1 MKIPVFITVRTGSTR
16 LPRKSLL
23 PIGDGNVLE
32 HIIKRARHLD
42 YDTIIEIA
50 GKLGVKEMV
59 KFIEKPDFGGHHPD
73 MDLAFDDV
81 EKNLAKTNIL
91 VKDQSSILR
100 PNMVF

>member
-1 MKIPVFITVRTGSTR
+1 MKIAFDIDGTLWLTNHKEGKEEPNR
-16 LPRKSLL
+16 LLL
-23 PIGDGNVLE
+23 EVLRWFVANGDEVYLWSSGGVE
-32 HIIKRARHLD
+32 YAK
-42 YDTIIEIA
+42 EIA

-91 VKDQSSILR
+91 VKRSE
-100 PNMVF
+100 